1 MIKHILKIAM
11 RNIAKYWNYSVIN
24 ISGLAIGLASF
35 MFIILY
41 ITDELKYD
49 KFNEKADRI
58 YRVNRFYN
66 ANDANEDAATCPFP
80 LGPTLETAY
89 PDMVEKSVRFF
100 NSLRPQWFFD
110 FTNSKNEVI
119 KFNEKNFVLVD
130 SCVFDVF
137 TFPFLEG
144 DPKTALDRP
153 GTIVIT
159 ESTAKRYFGNE
170 PAIGKT
176 LRLEEFA
183 NFEITGVIKDIPSQ
197 SHFKIDMMG
206 SLSTFIRFGGGQRQ
220 FNPGWIWNP
229 CWTYVLL
236 KKGVKPE
243 MLDSKFPEFYKTY
256 YTGIQNQDV
265 KHYLQGL
272 TDIHL
277 KSHHMYEMRQNSDI
291 IYVYILSIIAGIVL
305 VLACINFMNL
315 VTASSA
321 SRAKEIGV
329 KKVFGSDR
337 KSLAMQFLGEAI
349 IQSVFAMIIA
359 LILVELFLPSL
370 NNFTGKQILTTF
382 LIQPKLLIFI
392 VLLSVV
398 VGLFAG
404 IYPAIILSSFQ
415 PLKVL
420 KGTLRNGAK
429 SVKARRALVVFQFT
443 ISIGLIIGAFIV
455 FAQLNYMRN
464 AKIGFKK
471 DQIITFQSVGQLF
484 RNYDAFKQELLK
496 NKDIVSV
503 TGMEDILGVNH
514 NTRAYQIEGL
524 NPGENYYVPAFMVD
538 WDFLQTFDFKVVAG
552 RAFSRDF
559 PSDTVN
565 AVVINETMVKNMG
578 WTNENAIGKKVKS
591 LDGDERVI
599 GIVKDFH
606 PMSFRTPL
614 NNFIID
620 MFRRPQVFAQVVAV
634 RISSNNYNE
643 VIKFIESKWNQ
654 YVPTRPFEYNIL
666 EQQISSLYNDEEEF
680 GKFTVMLSILA
691 IIIASMGLV
700 GLTSFLAEQ
709 RTKEIGIRR
718 VLGASTISIIKM
730 MSNEFIIL
738 LAISNLISWP
748 ITYFATTR
756 WLNNYSS
763 HINTKWTLYILS
775 GLITL
780 IIALII
786 TGVRAYRT
794 SHLNPA
800 QTLKYE

>member
-1 MIKHILKIAM
+1 MIKHILTIAI
-11 RNIAKYWNYSVIN
+11 RNIVKYWNYSLIN

-41 ITDELKYD
+41 ISDELSYD

-80 LGPTLETAY
+80 LAPTLETAY
-89 PDMVEKSVRFF
+89 PGMVEKTVRFF
-100 NSLRPQWFFD
+100 NQLRPQWYFD
-110 FTNSKNEVI
+110 YTNSKNEVL
-119 KFNEKNFVLVD
+119 KFYEKNFMLVD

-137 TFPFLEG
+137 TLPFIQG
-144 DPKTALDRP
+144 DPKTALERP
-153 GTIVIT
+153 GAIVLT
-159 ESTAKRYFGNE
+159 ESTAKKYFGNE
-170 PAIGKT
+170 SAIGKV

-183 NFEITGVIKDIPSQ
+183 NFEVTGVIKDIPAQ
-197 SHFKIDMMG
+197 SHLKIDMMA
-206 SLSTFIRFGGGQRQ
+206 SLSTFMRLGGGQRR

-236 KKGVKPE
+236 KPGIKPE
-243 MLDSKFPEFYKTY
+243 ALDQKFPEFYKTY

-265 KHYLQGL
+265 RHYLQGL

-277 KSHHMYEMRQNSDI
+277 KSHHMYEMHPNSDKM
-291 IYVYILSIIAGIVL
+291 YVYILSIIAGIVL
-305 VLACINFMNL
+305 ILACINFMNL

-321 SRAKEIGV
+321 GRAKEIGV

-337 KSLAMQFLGEAI
+337 RGLAMQFLGEAV
-349 IQSVFAMIIA
+349 IQSVLAMVIA
-359 LILVELFLPSL
+359 LIIVEIFLPSL
-370 NNFTGKQILTTF
+370 NSFTGKHILTSF
-382 LIQPKLLIFI
+382 LLQPKLLVFT
-392 VLLSVV
+392 VLLSIV

-404 IYPAIILSSFQ
+404 LYPAIILSSFQ

-420 KGTLRNGAK
+420 KGALKNGSK
-429 SVKARRALVVFQFT
+429 SVIARRALVIFQFT
-443 ISIGLIIGAFIV
+443 ISIGLIIAAFVV
-455 FAQLNYMRN
+455 FAQLNYMRSV
-464 AKIGFKK
+464 KIGFKK
-471 DQIITFQSVGQLF
+471 DQIITFDNPGQL
-484 RNYDAFKQELLK
+484 RNFDAFRQELINNK
-496 NKDIVSV
+496 NIVSV
-503 TGMEDILGVNH
+503 TGMEDVLGVNH

-524 NPGENYYVPAFMVD
+524 NAGENYYVPAFLVY
-538 WDFLQTFDFKVVAG
+538 WDFLQTFDFQVISG

-565 AVVINETMVKNMG
+565 AVVINETMVKKMG
-578 WTNENAIGKKVKS
+578 WTNENAIGRKVKS

-599 GIVKDFH
+599 GVVKDFY
-606 PMSFRTPL
+606 PMSLRTPL
-614 NNFIID
+614 NSFIID
-620 MFRRPQVFAQVVAV
+620 MFRRPQFFTQVIAV
-634 RISSNNYNE
+634 RINSNNYNDA
-643 VIKFIESKWNQ
+643 IKFIESKWKQ
-654 YVPTRPFEYNIL
+654 FVPTRPFEYHIL
-666 EQQISSLYNDEEEF
+666 EQQISSQYNDEEKF

-691 IIIASMGLV
+691 IIIASMGLI

-718 VLGASTISIIKM
+718 VMGASTGSIIKL

-738 LAISNLISWP
+738 LTISNLISWP
-748 ITYFATTR
+748 ITYLVTTR

-763 HINTKWTLYILS
+763 HIGTKWQLYILS

-780 IIALII
+780 FVALII
-786 TGVRAYRT
+786 TGIRAIRT
-794 SHLNPA
+794 SNMNPA